1 MGGMCSECFADFP
14 VRKLTATQVHL
25 MLDGKLFQYKRPKTY
40 ILDQM
45 DLMDATMKK
54 VIRSWD
60 VPDQDYP
67 IAISE
72 DGKTLYLNVAFTK
85 QDEVAGQWQPLKRG
99 MKPKQEYPNSLFA
112 ISEHDIKFVEAKLI
126 LSKQTSEEITKHPID
141 PQNSYILFK
150 RFRVGK
156 KSFIVRFSAPCT

>member
-1 MGGMCSECFADFP
+1 M
-14 VRKLTATQVHL
+14 T
-25 MLDGKLFQYKRPKTY
+25 
-40 ILDQM
+40 
-45 DLMDATMKK
+45 K

-85 QDEVAGQWQPLKRG
+85 NDEIAGQGLSWEKG
-99 MKPKQEYPNSLFA
+99 KNPKQGYPNSLFA
-112 ISEHDIKFVEAKLI
+112 ISANEIKFVEAKPI
-126 LSKQTSEEITKHPID
+126 LSQQSSEILPQHPID
-141 PQNSYILFK
+141 QNNSYILFK
-150 RFRVGK
+150 RFRIGK

>member
-1 MGGMCSECFADFP
+1 MCSECFADFP

-99 MKPKQEYPNSLFA
+99 KKPKQEYPNSLFA
-112 ISEHDIKFVEAKLI
+112 ISEHVIKFVEAKPI
-126 LSKQTSEEITKHPID
+126 LSKQTSEEISKHSID
-141 PQNSYILFK
+141 PKTPYKAFQ
-150 RFRVGK
+150 RFRIGNR
-156 KSFIVRFSAPCT
+156 SFIVRFSAPCT